1 MKLNKRV
8 LASVALSVSLVTTAV
23 TPVAWAAD
31 EHLTCAQNFQAG
43 IDIDAAINV
52 NIAKYLQRNC
62 NWSGDQISLLNVEE
76 LREVAKQLLS
86 ADGTRL
92 HSEEA
97 LNHVLPSWVAGVVDY
112 NNKFSGDGRKGPV
125 GDEQQPGPPLMV
137 NDVKAGDKEV
147 TGSLFVLPG
156 QIKKIWIAFPHFKI
170 LELQLQGNSS
180 KGEVIP
186 FKFDVPQGVEL
197 KTNDEISVFPIYYDY
212 GVDEP
217 VKVTVK
223 SAGNGNDEA
232 PGDGENPPMPPGDGG
247 NPPMPPGDGGNSPKP
262 PADDENPPKPPFP
275 GGGAGESGSDLGS
288 IFGVIAGLA
297 GLAAVVASIAKIFNH
312 GLGMLRILQPLR
324 DFLAQFNIKF

>member
-52 NIAKYLQRNC
+52 NIAKHLQRNC

-97 LNHVLPSWVAGVVDY
+97 LNHVLPSWVAGVVYY
-112 NNKFSGDGRKGPV
+112 NNALSGDGGMGPA
-125 GDEQQPGPPLMV
+125 GDEQQPGASLMV
-137 NDVKAGDKEV
+137 NDAKVGDKEV

-156 QIKKIWIAFPHFKI
+156 QIKKIWIAFPNFKI

-180 KGEVIP
+180 KGEVIS

-197 KTNDEISVFPIYYDY
+197 KANDEISVFPIYYDY
-212 GVDEP
+212 GVDKP
-217 VKVTVK
+217 VKVVVK
-223 SAGNGNDEA
+223 SAGNGNDGA
-232 PGDGENPPMPPGDGG
+232 PGGGDGQNPPMPPGD
-247 NPPMPPGDGGNSPKP
+247 N
-262 PADDENPPKPPFP
+262 ENPPKPPVP
-275 GGGAGESGSDLGS
+275 GGDAGESSSDLGS
-288 IFGVIAGLA
+288 IFGVVAGLA
-297 GLAAVVASIAKIFNH
+297 GLAAVVASVAKIFNH
-312 GLGMLRILQPLR
+312 SLGLVRFLQPLR
-324 DFLAQFNIKF
+324 DLLAQFNIKF